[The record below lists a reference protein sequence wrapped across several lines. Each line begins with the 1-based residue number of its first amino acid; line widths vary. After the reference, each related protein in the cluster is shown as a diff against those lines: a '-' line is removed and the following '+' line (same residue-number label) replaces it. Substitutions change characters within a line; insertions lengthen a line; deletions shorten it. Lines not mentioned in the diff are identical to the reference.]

1 MILAFSRAITAGGVP
16 AGAMDK
22 PRALV
27 SQRKE
32 ALQQK
37 YKHTARD
44 LSNIEVVIWLTTS
57 LMMPPLSG
65 GNVVLLTRISFRSP
79 LLCVSSL
86 LALSVACAQPTGVVG
101 IVEGG
106 ATLIRQITRYTLAEG
121 VALNEQDIIET
132 TPGAFVQIELPAGVL
147 VGVGESTKLMLRP
160 RVGKGLTPQPLY
172 LLQGW
177 LKTSGDGGAFSYAS
191 PTFEIASQTAITVVY
206 TTGTQ
211 YEVFLESGA
220 AKLTL
225 RDGER
230 SALQL
235 ASGDFAQRREGAA
248 PTVARRAAPEFLARV
263 PRQFRDRLPARG
275 EQFAKRNVQPK
286 VLGEIAYTD
295 VAAWLRTEPALRL
308 PLLPLW
314 RPRAADL
321 TFRAA
326 TKADLAQHPEW
337 EPYADP
343 EGYARRIAEEAER
356 RRAREAAR
364 QAIRAGAA
372 AATNAGG
379 GKP

>member
-1 MILAFSRAITAGGVP
+1 MPAGGRENVL
-16 AGAMDK
+16 
-22 PRALV
+22 R
-27 SQRKE
+27 
-32 ALQQK
+32 
-37 YKHTARD
+37 
-44 LSNIEVVIWLTTS
+44 LTK
-57 LMMPPLSG
+57 
-65 GNVVLLTRISFRSP
+65 ISFRLL
-79 LLCVSSL
+79 LLCVAGL
-86 LALSVACAQPTGVVG
+86 LAPPPAWAQSASIVG

-132 TPGAFVQIELPAGVL
+132 APGAFVQIELPAGVL
-147 VGVGESTKLMLRP
+147 VGVGESTRLMLRP

-177 LKTSGDGGAFSYAS
+177 LKTSSGGAFSYAS
-191 PTFEIASQTAITVVY
+191 PAFEIATQAATIVVY

-220 AKLTL
+220 AKLTP
-225 RDGER
+225 RDGGR
-230 SALQL
+230 TVAQL
-235 ASGDFAQRREGAA
+235 ASGEFAQRREGAA
-248 PTVARRAAPEFLARV
+248 PTVARRAEPEFLAKV

-286 VLGEIAYTD
+286 ALGEIAYTD

-326 TKADLAQHPEW
+326 AKADLAQHPEW

-356 RRAREAAR
+356 RRAREAAH
-364 QAIRAGAA
+364 QAARA